1 MYKGVA
7 MKFYKNLSLRSKF
20 FTLVFGFAV
29 AFVIFL
35 VLTILGE
42 KKHFKTTQERII
54 ARLPRV
60 VEKCDLHRFTVIV
73 KVFRNFKKELY
84 CKEIGLQEVFVKG

>member
-1 MYKGVA
+1 
-7 MKFYKNLSLRSKF
+7 MKSDHEVLSKLSLKSKF
-20 FTLVFGFAV
+20 LLLFSVLSWHLLY
-29 AFVIFL
+29 L

-73 KVFRNFKKELY
+73 KVCRNFKKELY